1 MIEQGNRTER
11 LQRRY
16 RNGRWGQG
24 SGCYAGEFPP
34 RPLVGMVI
42 KGDPKRR
49 ERYRQVTVAT
59 QRILNQALELSS
71 ERKSA
76 PEILKDLGFP
86 NH

>member
-24 SGCYAGEFPP
+24 SGCYAGEIPP
-34 RPLVGMVI
+34 QPSVGTAI

-49 ERYRQVTVAT
+49 ERYRQVTITT
-59 QRILNQALELSS
+59 QRILDQALGLALEG
-71 ERKSA
+71 KSA
-76 PEILKDLGFP
+76 PEILNDLGFP
-86 NH
+86 DH